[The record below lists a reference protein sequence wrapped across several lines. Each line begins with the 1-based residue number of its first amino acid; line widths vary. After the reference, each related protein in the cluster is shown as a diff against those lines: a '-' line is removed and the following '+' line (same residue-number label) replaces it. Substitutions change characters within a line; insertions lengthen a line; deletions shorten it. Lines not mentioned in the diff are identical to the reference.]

1 MRLWRVVGSEA
12 TSALVTMPGA
22 EGTHLTCSEHP
33 GPWLNEARR
42 DQNNEMSGLGLG
54 VQRESWV

>member
-1 MRLWRVVGSEA
+1 MMGSEA
-12 TSALVTMPGA
+12 TSALFTMPRA
-22 EGTHLTCSEHP
+22 EGHLTCSEHP

-42 DQNNEMSGLGLG
+42 DQNNGLSGMGVG